1 MKNQSV
7 NVEHLRHFLCKRSS
21 FVGVGVGVDVDD
33 AVVVVVYVDD
43 SIVVVVVE
51 GTQKKQ
57 GKIWTAPAYK

>member
-21 FVGVGVGVDVDD
+21 FVGVGVDVDD
-33 AVVVVVYVDD
+33 AVVVVVDVDD